1 MRKNSI
7 FKMETMKPSET
18 YKDKGIEPNFL
29 LKVTHSYVKHTSNFF
44 DVTEQITRIK
54 RESKTQ

>member
-1 MRKNSI
+1 
-7 FKMETMKPSET
+7 METMKPSET